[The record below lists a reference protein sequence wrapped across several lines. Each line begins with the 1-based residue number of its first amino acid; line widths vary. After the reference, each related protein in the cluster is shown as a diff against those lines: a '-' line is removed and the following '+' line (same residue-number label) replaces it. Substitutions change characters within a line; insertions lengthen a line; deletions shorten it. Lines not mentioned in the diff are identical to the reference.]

1 LLPVAGHDWLDTTF
15 SCTEYK
21 VWIRTQAKDVQQES
35 AACRAVVNDVAF
47 TSLCADIAAFFDPAI
62 ILLRLADTDLPNVS
76 KMVPSSYLCKS
87 KMEEFRTKLP
97 FAATCIEKY
106 EKREEDLL
114 HPIHFAAYLV
124 DPQYLD
130 HKQLTNPM
138 CMEGFLNF
146 IEKRFPGD
154 VAKQTAAVASLSAFK
169 NGDGVFGREAAKLA
183 AMTMPAY
190 RWFQMYCFQEA
201 ELQEAGGEL
210 CSLFTMQSGSERNH
224 KMEGVCKSKMR
235 NRLLSETTNKVVYV
249 CANSRLRDKVQA
261 PLYTEGYLEWNEA
274 LPGTNNAVM
283 ARGPSLSSEVS
294 SFVCHSL
301 THALTHPC
309 TR

>member
-1 LLPVAGHDWLDTTF
+1 
-15 SCTEYK
+15 
-21 VWIRTQAKDVQQES
+21 
-35 AACRAVVNDVAF
+35 
-47 TSLCADIAAFFDPAI
+47 
-62 ILLRLADTDLPNVS
+62 
-76 KMVPSSYLCKS
+76 
-87 KMEEFRTKLP
+87 
-97 FAATCIEKY
+97 
-106 EKREEDLL
+106 
-114 HPIHFAAYLV
+114 
-124 DPQYLD
+124 
-130 HKQLTNPM
+130 M

-190 RWFQMYCFQEA
+190 RWFQMYCFQEP

-249 CANSRLRDKVQA
+249 CANSRLRDKCRRRFTGRA
-261 PLYTEGYLEWNEA
+261 TWNGTRRCRVRTMPSWRVV
-274 LPGTNNAVM
+274 LPSRV
-283 ARGPSLSSEVS
+283 R
-294 SFVCHSL
+294 FVCH
-301 THALTHPC
+301 ALT
-309 TR
+309 